1 MWRFLLIL
9 ACIGILADVSA
20 LIGSARQGVRPTSS
34 MSLMARLPLIAGN
47 WKMNTDLASAVALA
61 KEVVELTKSVD
72 PNKVEI
78 MLAPPFPF
86 LYEVSKI
93 IKDSPQK
100 IQLGAQNCF
109 YETSG
114 AFTGATS
121 ASMIK
126 SVGCSYSL
134 VGHSERRKIFKE
146 QDGDINHSTSAVG
159 CLLKILAPGT
169 SRCDPTPRP

>member
-1 MWRFLLIL
+1 
-9 ACIGILADVSA
+9 
-20 LIGSARQGVRPTSS
+20 
-34 MSLMARLPLIAGN
+34 
-47 WKMNTDLASAVALA
+47 MNTDLVSAVALA
-61 KEVVELTKSVD
+61 KEVMELTKSVD
-72 PNKVEI
+72 PKKVEI

-109 YETSG
+109 YENSG

-146 QDGDINHSTSAVG
+146 QDGDINHST
-159 CLLKILAPGT
+159 
-169 SRCDPTPRP
+169 